1 VNVVVIGANGQ
12 LGTGLVRALGEVG
25 GCETLALTHGE
36 IEVTDP
42 RSVRAVLSQACPAVV
57 VNCAAFTQVDESED
71 RPDEAMRV
79 NALGALHVA
88 RTCAELGALCVY
100 VSTDYVFSGEAR
112 RPYVESDAPGP
123 VNIYGTSKL
132 AGERLTAQ
140 ASPRWLVVRT
150 ASLFGTTS
158 GRGKGG
164 NFVET
169 ILAKARASDV
179 LPVVDDIR
187 MSPTYARDAG
197 DALAR
202 LIREGA
208 EGCFHLTN
216 AGSCTWHEFATQI
229 LAAAGLAAGVVPIGS
244 AEYPTKARR
253 PKDSSLASLR
263 VDDAVRRCLR
273 PWRDALAAYL
283 VDRRMR

>member
-1 VNVVVIGANGQ
+1 MNVSVIGASGQ
-12 LGTGLVRALGEVG
+12 LGTDLVRALGEAG
-25 GCETLALTHGE
+25 GCETLALAHGE

-42 RSVRAVLSQACPAVV
+42 QSVRAVLGQARPAVV
-57 VNCAAFTQVDESED
+57 VNCAAFTRVDDCED
-71 RPDEAMRV
+71 RPDEALRV

-88 RTCAELGALCVY
+88 RACAELGALCVY
-100 VSTDYVFSGEAR
+100 VSTDYVFSGEAH

-123 VNIYGTSKL
+123 INVYGTSKL

-140 ASPRWLVVRT
+140 ASPRWLVART
-150 ASLFGTTS
+150 ASLFGTAP

-169 ILAKARASDV
+169 ILAKARAGDV
-179 LPVVDDIR
+179 LRVVDDIR

-202 LIREGA
+202 LVREGA
-208 EGCFHLTN
+208 VGCFHLTN
-216 AGSCTWHEFATQI
+216 AGSCTWYEFAAQI
-229 LAAAGLAAGVVPIGS
+229 LAAAGCEAGVVPTGS

-263 VDDAVRRCLR
+263 IDDGVRRCLR

-283 VDRRMR
+283 VDRAMR